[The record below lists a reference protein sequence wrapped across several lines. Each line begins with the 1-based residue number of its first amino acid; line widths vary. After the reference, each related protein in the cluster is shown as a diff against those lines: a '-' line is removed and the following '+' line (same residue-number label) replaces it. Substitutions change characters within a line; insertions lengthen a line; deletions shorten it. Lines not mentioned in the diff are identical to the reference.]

1 MPAPR
6 SLRDVH
12 AALADEHRRLMAL
25 VSLLESGHDIA
36 RLAPMLRELHDLL
49 VDHFAH
55 EQFPGGLY
63 EQLGAYGSQ
72 HHAEL
77 KELIREHCSVLSA
90 ARALVEHAE
99 RPQAGT
105 RLLDELVRLLAV
117 LRAHEIKEHRL
128 VRKLQGDA
136 A

>member
-1 MPAPR
+1 
-6 SLRDVH
+6 
-12 AALADEHRRLMAL
+12 MAL
-25 VSLLESGHDIA
+25 VSLLESEREITKLPA
-36 RLAPMLRELHDLL
+36 MLRELHDLL

-72 HHAEL
+72 HHAQL
-77 KELIREHCSVLSA
+77 RELIREHCSLLSA

-99 RPQAGT
+99 RPQADT
-105 RLLDELVRLLAV
+105 RLLIEVAQLIEL

-128 VRKLQGDA
+128 VRRLQGDA

>member
-55 EQFPGGLY
+55 EQFP
-63 EQLGAYGSQ
+63 ACTNS
-72 HHAEL
+72 
-77 KELIREHCSVLSA
+77 SA
-90 ARALVEHAE
+90 PTARSTMPSS
-99 RPQAGT
+99 RS
-105 RLLDELVRLLAV
+105 
-117 LRAHEIKEHRL
+117 
-128 VRKLQGDA
+128 
-136 A
+136 

>member
-6 SLRDVH
+6 PLREIH
-12 AALADEHRRLMAL
+12 TALADEHRRLMAL
-25 VSLLESGHDIA
+25 VSLLEAEREISKLPA
-36 RLAPMLRELHDLL
+36 MLRELHDLL

-77 KELIREHCSVLSA
+77 RELIREHCSVLSA

-99 RPQAGT
+99 RPQADT
-105 RLLDELVRLLAV
+105 RLLCEVAQLIEV
-117 LRAHEIKEHRL
+117 LRTHEIKEHRL

>member
-6 SLRDVH
+6 SLQHVH
-12 AALADEHRRLMAL
+12 AELADEHRRLMAL
-25 VSLLESGHDIA
+25 VSLLETERDIA
-36 RLAPMLRELHDLL
+36 KLPSMLRELHDLL
-49 VDHFAH
+49 AEHFAH

-72 HHAEL
+72 HHGEL
-77 KELIREHCSVLSA
+77 KTLIREHCSLLSA

-99 RPQAGT
+99 RPQADT
-105 RLLDELVRLLAV
+105 RVLDEVVGMLEK

-128 VRKLQGDA
+128 VRKLQGDGA
-136 A
+136 